1 MRQPDVGFVIRTSSE
16 QITFMGDLLGNM
28 SEWATDI
35 MDALGYAGLAFLVA
49 LENVFPPIP
58 SEIILPLAGFNSSK
72 GTMNVFLAILFATIG
87 SVVGALILYYV
98 GYVFGEPRVRA
109 IVNRYGKWLGF
120 KETDI
125 DKADEWFDRYGGIAV
140 AMCRVVPIVRS
151 LISIPAGLRKMPL
164 ATFVL
169 YTTAGS
175 LVWNTIL
182 IFAGYILGD
191 NWEHV
196 EDYVGYLQYVVI
208 AVVLVIGIWWVW
220 TRMIKPQTDKRRAR
234 NWSE

>member
-1 MRQPDVGFVIRTSSE
+1 MS
-16 QITFMGDLLGNM
+16 DLLGNM

-72 GTMNVFLAILFATIG
+72 GDMNVYLAILFATIG
-87 SVVGALILYYV
+87 SLVGALILYYV
-98 GYVFGEPRVRA
+98 GYVFGEERVRV
-109 IVNRYGKWLGF
+109 IVAKWGRWLGF

-125 DKADEWFDRYGGIAV
+125 DKADEWFDRYGGFAV

-151 LISIPAGLRKMPL
+151 LISIPAGLRKMPIL
-164 ATFVL
+164 AFAM

-182 IFAGYILGD
+182 IFAGYLLGD
-191 NWEHV
+191 NWDHV
-196 EDYVGYLQYVVI
+196 EEYVGYLQYVVI
-208 AVVLVIGIWWVW
+208 AVVLVIGVFWVW
-220 TRMIKPQTDKRRAR
+220 TRMINPQRQKRRAR
-234 NWSE
+234 DWSK

>member
-1 MRQPDVGFVIRTSSE
+1 MS
-16 QITFMGDLLGNM
+16 DLLGNM
-28 SEWATDI
+28 SEWATEI
-35 MDALGYAGLAFLVA
+35 MDALGYFGLAFLVA

-87 SVVGALILYYV
+87 SVVGAMILYYV
-98 GYVFGEPRVRA
+98 GYVFGENRVR
-109 IVNRYGKWLGF
+109 VMVDKWGKWLGF

-125 DKADEWFDRYGGIAV
+125 DKADEWFDRHGGIAV

-151 LISIPAGLRKMPL
+151 LISIPAGLRKMPI
-164 ATFVL
+164 ASFVL
-169 YTTAGS
+169 YTAAGS

-196 EDYVGYLQYVVI
+196 EEYVGYLQYVVI
-208 AVVLVIGIWWVW
+208 AVVLVVGVAWIWF
-220 TRMIKPQTDKRRAR
+220 RMIKPQNEKRQSR
-234 NWSE
+234 NWSK

>member
-1 MRQPDVGFVIRTSSE
+1 MS
-16 QITFMGDLLGNM
+16 DLLGNM

-35 MDALGYAGLAFLVA
+35 MDALGYVGLAFLVA

-72 GTMNVFLAILFATIG
+72 GDMNVYLAILFATIG
-87 SVVGALILYYV
+87 SLVGALILYYV
-98 GYVFGEPRVRA
+98 GYVFGEERVRVLVA
-109 IVNRYGKWLGF
+109 KWGKWLGF

-125 DKADEWFDRYGGIAV
+125 DKADEWFDRYGGFAV

-151 LISIPAGLRKMPL
+151 LISIPAGLRKMPIL
-164 ATFVL
+164 AFAM

-182 IFAGYILGD
+182 IFAGYLLGD
-191 NWEHV
+191 NWDHV
-196 EDYVGYLQYVVI
+196 EEYVGYLQYVVI
-208 AVVLVIGIWWVW
+208 AVVLAIGVFWVW
-220 TRMIKPQTDKRRAR
+220 TRMINPQMQKRRAR